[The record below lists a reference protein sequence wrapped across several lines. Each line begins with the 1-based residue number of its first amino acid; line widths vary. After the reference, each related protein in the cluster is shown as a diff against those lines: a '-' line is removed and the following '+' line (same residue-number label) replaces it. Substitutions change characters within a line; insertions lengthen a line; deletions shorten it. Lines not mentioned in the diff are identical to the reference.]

1 MKRKWLMWFTLVEIL
16 IVIVII
22 GILIWALVP
31 RMSAAQGRAR
41 DVARKN
47 DLAQLQSAIVTSQQD
62 KGRWPGM
69 TSATSWEAANWISID
84 KISSQ
89 LLSAWMNSVPKDPLG
104 SNQISWLGADTATFA
119 EWNYWYMVW
128 RRNWTDNAWFV
139 LMAKTEV
146 EWWSNRVYCE
156 DGATLNAA
164 SYCADQNGNLVE
176 GADNRNTC
184 EGTDGNQRITSS
196 TARDWKITPSTDLGS
211 IKTCTSL
218 EKDSTK
224 CGIPEAGGECYYT
237 QEWQLRY
244 ILLY

>member
-69 TSATSWEAANWISID
+69 DLDDDKKPTEAIAIKEIRS
-84 KISSQ
+84 
-89 LLSAWMNSVPKDPLG
+89 LLETAGMNSVPSDPLG
-104 SNQISWLGADTATFA
+104 SNVVSWLWSSDKTIPDWEYG
-119 EWNYWYMVW
+119 YMVAA
-128 RRNWTDNAWFV
+128 RNGTDEAWFV

-146 EWWSNRVYCE
+146 EWWSNRVVCTGDDVTVM
-156 DGATLNAA
+156 DGYGDWFINKGSDLWTL
-164 SYCADQNGNLVE
+164 QL
-176 GADNRNTC
+176 
-184 EGTDGNQRITSS
+184 
-196 TARDWKITPSTDLGS
+196 
-211 IKTCTSL
+211 CTSL
-218 EKDSTK
+218 TK
-224 CGIPEAGGECYYT
+224 TTDKNCWNTGGTCYYS
-237 QEWQLRY
+237 EDWQLRY
-244 ILLY
+244 VLLY